1 MGDGLGVDH
10 GMSVLNLS
18 LSMLDGAYVIAIK
31 LSAIGAFLYACW
43 KLYRAAKRMSDKITK
58 TYNSVGVIN
67 GDGRTIAENVKDTRK
82 MAQAALYKYDE
93 FALWRGAV
101 DVRLENID
109 RTLHAQNG
117 VLDEIKARQV

>member
-1 MGDGLGVDH
+1 MVGGVFSLILSGGKLAGALTAIGICLLGVWKIIQWCRKQAA
-10 GMSVLNLS
+10 M
-18 LSMLDGAYVIAIK
+18 IA
-31 LSAIGAFLYACW
+31 
-43 KLYRAAKRMSDKITK
+43 K
-58 TYNSVGVIN
+58 TYNSVGQIN